1 MKIAKREKDF
11 LILRDNN
18 VSGFLFGVL
27 IAAIGAYAILA
38 QMGKTDIVGILF
50 GSALILVGAYLFAKA
65 KTTTIKI
72 NKADTT
78 SFSSWSILKREKL
91 EVPNSKIAE
100 IRLEKSLEIWPT
112 SYTYYSYPIVFV
124 LKDGKALSFEFG
136 AMDIGMDLLSF
147 ANNRKGEGVRSV
159 AEFLGVPF
167 NGERFADLDD
177 MARVAEYE
185 IGKRIKKGK

>member
-1 MKIAKREKDF
+1 MKIAKRGKDF

-50 GSALILVGAYLFAKA
+50 GSALILVGAYFFAKT

-78 SFSSWSILKREKL
+78 SFSSWSILKREKR
-91 EVPNSKIAE
+91 EIQNSE
-100 IRLEKSLEIWPT
+100 IKEIMLEKSLEIWPA
-112 SYTYYSYPIVFV
+112 SYKYYSYPIVFV
-124 LKDGKALSFEFG
+124 LKDGKELSFEFG
-136 AMDIGMDLLSF
+136 AIDIGMDLLSF
-147 ANNRKGEGVRSV
+147 ANNRKGEEVRSV

-167 NGERFADLDD
+167 NGERFAELDD